1 MKGNKKLSQVG
12 TSPVEHCENIDSR
25 LVESTDEL
33 SRSMHM
39 VSNKKLDKNLSL
51 NLSVEGLTRSRSL
64 IASRATY
71 VEPNTYSS
79 EIKMSDLKY
88 VQSIREEFMERE
100 RQLRKDMQAQFEELK
115 KSMSGNEEKQ
125 ISQ

>member
-1 MKGNKKLSQVG
+1 MKRNKKLGQVG
-12 TSPVEHCENIDSR
+12 TGSVGHCENIETR
-25 LVESTDEL
+25 LVEPTEEL
-33 SRSMHM
+33 NRSMHI
-39 VSNKKLDKNLSL
+39 VSNKKFDKNPSL
-51 NLSVEGLTRSRSL
+51 DLSVVGITSSPSFN
-64 IASRATY
+64 ASRATY
-71 VEPNTYSS
+71 VEPNIYSS
-79 EIKMSDLKY
+79 EMKISDLKY